1 MNYIGRVLHQNF
13 SGEFL
18 KEALCH
24 ADQNMPY
31 RGPEY
36 YQSGEYTYKIKVI
49 GDIFWFQ
56 GYEEIYCKDEKVYEC
71 YYHGGIIK

>member
-1 MNYIGRVLHQNF
+1 MIRMLVQKYLLGEEGVWYEGKAQYAMNYIGRVLHQNF

-36 YQSGEYTYKIKVI
+36 
-49 GDIFWFQ
+49 
-56 GYEEIYCKDEKVYEC
+56 CKDEKVYEC